1 MRVHSP
7 FRPFVFIAAC
17 FSLAGSVLA
26 ETFGNFTYT
35 SDGTSVT
42 ITSHANVAVSSIQV
56 PAEINGVPVR
66 TITSL
71 RVSSLNQ
78 SATLRTNV
86 ASITIPEGV
95 TTIGPSA
102 ISAFVWLQSLTLPN
116 SLTSVGLRAFE
127 DCSALPS
134 VTVGNGV
141 TELKSTFEGCVM
153 LKTVNLPDQLKTL
166 DGTFVDCSS
175 LTAIQIPA
183 SVTTIDNAF
192 RNCIRLASVELPAGL
207 TALGDDAFF
216 GCAGLQSVGFPDGL
230 VSIGESA
237 FYGCT
242 GLTSLDLPPALT
254 SIGPSG
260 FQRCSG
266 LVSVDFPSTLTTIDN
281 TAFMECTSLTSLSLP
296 AGLTTIGQLAFYGC
310 TNLVSVVV
318 PSSVTTIGDDAFW
331 ACPKLTSVDLP
342 SHFMASLANLGLDYN
357 SDLASNLLVEGIADR
372 LANSP
377 DFISKLADAI
387 IAKSGHYGLS
397 TQADITN
404 VVNQTPQTVRDV
416 IANMDTE
423 PPAVPG
429 ITSDLGMLTV
439 KRTKPVIY
447 NITTTFGATAFA
459 AIGLPDG
466 LTLNPT
472 TGVISGRPRNVGTFN
487 VFLHAGVPGGGAVS
501 AVKVIKVTL

>member
-1 MRVHSP
+1 MREP
-7 FRPFVFIAAC
+7 LFRPFVFIAAC

-42 ITSHANVAVSSIQV
+42 ITSHANVAVKSIQV

-66 TITSL
+66 TIAAL
-71 RVSSLNQ
+71 RSSSSTQ
-78 SATLRTNV
+78 STTLRGSVT
-86 ASITIPEGV
+86 SITIPEGV

-102 ISAFVWLQSLTLPN
+102 MDAFAWLQSITLPN
-116 SLTSVGLRAFE
+116 SVTSVGSGAFE
-127 DCSALPS
+127 DCSSLTS

-141 TELKSTFEGCVM
+141 TVLKSTFEGCAM

-166 DGTFVDCSS
+166 DGTFVDCAS

-183 SVTTIDNAF
+183 SVTTIDSAF
-192 RNCIRLASVELPAGL
+192 RNCTRLSSVELPGSL
-207 TALGDDAFF
+207 TALGRYAFF
-216 GCAGLQSVGFPDGL
+216 NCTGLKSVTFPEGL
-230 VSIGESA
+230 VSIGLESFRGCTGLTSLTLPPSLTTIGFGA
-237 FYGCT
+237 FEGCTGLTSVSLPATLRTIDGLAFNNCT
-242 GLTSLDLPPALT
+242 GLTSLDLPAGLT
-254 SIGPSG
+254 SIGNS
-260 FQRCSG
+260 
-266 LVSVDFPSTLTTIDN
+266 
-281 TAFMECTSLTSLSLP
+281 AFEACTGLTSLIVP
-296 AGLTTIGQLAFYGC
+296 AT
-310 TNLVSVVV
+310 
-318 PSSVTTIGDDAFW
+318 VTTIGDGAFW
-331 ACPKLTSVDLP
+331 GCPGLSEVQLP
-342 SHFMASLANLGLDYN
+342 PQFLASIANIGLDHEPH
-357 SDLASNLLVEGIADR
+357 LAADLLVEGIADR

-416 IANMDTE
+416 IANIDTE